1 MKEKQEREE
10 DKSRSMFAPDSK
22 AKRISLKHRDLV
34 NPERKKRKKNGA
46 KLGLGYD
53 ERLPLELPQDFEL

>member
-1 MKEKQEREE
+1 
-10 DKSRSMFAPDSK
+10 MFTVDIK

-53 ERLPLELPQDFEL
+53 DRHPLELPQDF